1 MIDVKVL
8 KDHLYDV
15 ISAIHEVHRE
25 LGSGINEFCYQEGL
39 ELELQ
44 ERNIAYSREAPFHP
58 TYHGRAMQ
66 ASFRVDFICKQDVV
80 VECKAVLELTNEH
93 RAQLFNYMRL
103 LGLPCGILV
112 NFSPR
117 FMQIERYFYDSELK
131 KVVTTKGTAFT
142 F

>member
-8 KDHLYDV
+8 KDHMYDV
-15 ISAIHEVHRE
+15 ISAIHEVHCE

-66 ASFRVDFICKQDVV
+66 ASFRVDFICKQDIV

-93 RAQLFNYMRL
+93 RA
-103 LGLPCGILV
+103 
-112 NFSPR
+112 
-117 FMQIERYFYDSELK
+117 
-131 KVVTTKGTAFT
+131 
-142 F
+142 

>member
-8 KDHLYDV
+8 KDHMYDV
-15 ISAIHEVHRE
+15 ISAIHEVHCE

-66 ASFRVDFICKQDVV
+66 VSFRVDFICKQDIV

>member
-8 KDHLYDV
+8 KDHMYGV

-58 TYHGRAMQ
+58 HLSWQGHAG
-66 ASFRVDFICKQDVV
+66 
-80 VECKAVLELTNEH
+80 ELS
-93 RAQLFNYMRL
+93 
-103 LGLPCGILV
+103 C
-112 NFSPR
+112 R
-117 FMQIERYFYDSELK
+117 FYL
-131 KVVTTKGTAFT
+131 
-142 F
+142 